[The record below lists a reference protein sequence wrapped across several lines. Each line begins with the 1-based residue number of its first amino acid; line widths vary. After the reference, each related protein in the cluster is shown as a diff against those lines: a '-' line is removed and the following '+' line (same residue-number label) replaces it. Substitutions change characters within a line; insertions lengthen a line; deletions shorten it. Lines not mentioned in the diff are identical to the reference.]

1 MEFIDTKKLEEL
13 QSNNT
18 KMLVDITASWCGP
31 CKTLVPRL
39 EKIESDYP
47 DIKFVK
53 LNADTNR
60 DYLINS
66 GISSV
71 PTVMFFDGNKLISR
85 STGVQLE
92 SFYREILK
100 NM

>member
-1 MEFIDTKKLEEL
+1 MEFIDSKKLEEL
-13 QSNNT
+13 QSTNT

-47 DIKFVK
+47 GVKFVK

-71 PTVMFFDGNKLISR
+71 PTVMFFDGNKLINR

>member
-13 QSNNT
+13 QNNNT

>member
-1 MEFIDTKKLEEL
+1 MREITIDELKKL
-13 QSNNT
+13 QSEN
-18 KMLVDITASWCGP
+18 KKILLDFYGVWCGP
-31 CKTLVPRL
+31 CKSLMPRL
-39 EKIESDYP
+39 EKIKTEYTNIEFLKM
-47 DIKFVK
+47 DIDK
-53 LNADTNR
+53 NR
-60 DYLINS
+60 DFIIEL

-71 PTVMFFDGNKLISR
+71 PTVMFFDGNKLINR